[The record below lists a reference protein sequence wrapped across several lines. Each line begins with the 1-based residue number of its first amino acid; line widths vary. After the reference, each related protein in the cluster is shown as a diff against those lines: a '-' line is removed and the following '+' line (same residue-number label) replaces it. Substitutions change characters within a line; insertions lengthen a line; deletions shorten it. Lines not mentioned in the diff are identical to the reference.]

1 MSSNGE
7 RQVSLAALSVI
18 AFCATVVI
26 IILFISLWDY
36 RELVALCLLILF
48 VLGMLVWIFLTVA
61 HRLNEMSLRQQRYR
75 RDETPLD
82 VCGNPTHLQPGE
94 QPYYA
99 ARGYERQQGG
109 GRD

>member
-1 MSSNGE
+1 MNGE

-26 IILFISLWDY
+26 IILFVALWDY

-48 VLGMLVWIFLTVA
+48 VLGMLVWIFLAVA
-61 HRLNEMSLRQQRYR
+61 RSLNEMSLRQQRYR
-75 RDETPLD
+75 HRDETPLD
-82 VCGNPTHLQPGE
+82 ACGHPTHLKEGE

-99 ARGYERQQGG
+99 VRGYDWQQGG

>member
-26 IILFISLWDY
+26 IILFVALWDY
-36 RELVALCLLILF
+36 RELVALCLLILL
-48 VLGMLVWIFLTVA
+48 VLGALVWIFLAVA
-61 HRLNEMSLRQQRYR
+61 HHLNEMKLRQQRYR
-75 RDETPLD
+75 REETPLD
-82 VCGNPTHLQPGE
+82 ACGHPTHLQPGE

-99 ARGYERQQGG
+99 ARGYDWQQGG
-109 GRD
+109 YRD